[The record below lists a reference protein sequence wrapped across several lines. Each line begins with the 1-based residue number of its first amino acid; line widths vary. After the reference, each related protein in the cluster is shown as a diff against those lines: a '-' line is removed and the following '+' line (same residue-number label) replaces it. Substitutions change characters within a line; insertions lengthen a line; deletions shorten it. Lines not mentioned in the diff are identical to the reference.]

1 VQEPGEPPFPTR
13 DELERLVQLQHP
25 WKVLAG
31 LPGVARLDE
40 SVTAGLLG
48 TDPATYGELRADVE
62 RAVAESARRLLEDPA
77 VAERVDALPFAP
89 GDVVVAL
96 GDSLTADLGSWAEIL
111 RRMLDLRRG
120 GDGIRLVNAG
130 VSGETTTDVRKR
142 LVAVA
147 REAPAWVVV
156 LLGINDARRHGHDAP
171 EPLVSREE
179 TARNLRLIRDF
190 LGRRTDA
197 RLVWMTPPPVL
208 EDLIVRDRRFRFQEL
223 IWDDAEVEAR
233 AALAHDLGDPVIDL
247 GPVFGRPCPPELLLA
262 DGLHPSLVG
271 HERILGAVLKG
282 LSAVAP

>member
-1 VQEPGEPPFPTR
+1 MQDPGEPPFPTR
-13 DELERLVQLQHP
+13 DELERLVRLQHP

-31 LPGVARLDE
+31 LPGVAALDDR
-40 SVTAGLLG
+40 VTAGLLD
-48 TDPATYGELRADVE
+48 TDPATYDELRAGVE
-62 RAVAESARRLLEDPA
+62 RGAAESASRLLDDPA
-77 VAERVDALPFAP
+77 WAERMDALPFAA

-111 RRMLDLRRG
+111 RRALDLRRG
-120 GDGIRLVNAG
+120 GDGIRIVNAG

-147 REAPAWVVV
+147 GEAPAWVVV
-156 LLGINDARRHGHDAP
+156 LVGTNDARSHGYDAP

-179 TARNLRLIRDF
+179 SARNLAAIRDF
-190 LGRRTDA
+190 LRRRTGA

-208 EDLIVRDRRFRFQEL
+208 EDLIARDRRFRLQEL
-223 IWDDAEVEAR
+223 SWDDGELAAR

-262 DGLHPSLVG
+262 DGLHPSPAG
-271 HERILGAVLKG
+271 HERILGALLEG
-282 LSAVAP
+282 VAAR